1 MRRNARHSQA
11 GLPGDWTVQP
21 IRALGDVHGGST
33 PSRHVSR
40 FWAGAIP
47 WVTPGELTVLSAKYL
62 SKTRECISEAGIAS
76 CGAKL
81 LPKDTLLVTTRATLG
96 AVALISTPTATNQGF
111 KSIVFHDGSDPHF
124 YFHLFHRL
132 SPELARRAS
141 GTTFLEVSTREFG
154 SIELPVPPLPE
165 QRLIAEILDTVD
177 LAIRKTEAMIAKLG
191 QVKQGLLHDLLTRGI
206 DDNGELRDPDRHP
219 EQFKDSPLGRIPKA
233 WEATLVGSVVRQIE
247 QGWSPDCE
255 SYPASAGQW
264 GVLRTT
270 SVVWAGYQGAE
281 NKALPLALKPR
292 PEYEV
297 KPNDVLMTR
306 AGPNS
311 RVGVVAFVTAT
322 RSRLILSDKLYRL
335 LPSHDVLPN
344 FLVRALS
351 GHHCQSHL
359 STLKTGL
366 AESQTNIS
374 KAIVRKLLIPVPPLQ
389 EQWKIG
395 DVLESQNARFE
406 REHTCL
412 DKLRLLKQ
420 GLMDDL
426 LTGRVRVTSL
436 LQEAAT

>member
-1 MRRNARHSQA
+1 MPSDWDETSVSDLSVEGGAYGSGASALPYDPNLPRYVRITDIRSDGRLNEKTHASIRRQDADGHE
-11 GLPGDWTVQP
+11 LK
-21 IRALGDVHGGST
+21 LGDLLFARSGATVGKTYLYRCEDGPCAHAGY
-33 PSRHVSR
+33 VIR
-40 FWAGAIP
+40 FSINP
-47 WVTPGELTVLSAKYL
+47 V
-62 SKTRECISEAGIAS
+62 IADS
-76 CGAKL
+76 HY
-81 LPKDTLLVTTRATLG
+81 
-96 AVALISTPTATNQGF
+96 
-111 KSIVFHDGSDPHF
+111 VFHWTQSSWF
-124 YFHLFHRL
+124 
-132 SPELARRAS
+132 SQWVQ
-141 GTTFLEVSTREFG
+141 GTLRQGAQPNINATEYGRHKVS
-154 SIELPVPPLPE
+154 LPPLPE

-177 LAIRKTEAMIAKLG
+177 LAIRKTEAIIAKLG